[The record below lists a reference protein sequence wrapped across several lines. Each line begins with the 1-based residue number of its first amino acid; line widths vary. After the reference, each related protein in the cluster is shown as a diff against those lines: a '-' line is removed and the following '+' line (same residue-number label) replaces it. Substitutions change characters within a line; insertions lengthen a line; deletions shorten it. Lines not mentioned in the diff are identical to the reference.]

1 MNQKITQKEMAQKLG
16 IQANIYTNLE
26 NGKANYD
33 GPTKQLVNKI
43 QNLFK
48 IKFEK

>member
-1 MNQKITQKEMAQKLG
+1 MIPKPLLPSFALNYSFHRKYRDLG
-16 IQANIYTNLE
+16 